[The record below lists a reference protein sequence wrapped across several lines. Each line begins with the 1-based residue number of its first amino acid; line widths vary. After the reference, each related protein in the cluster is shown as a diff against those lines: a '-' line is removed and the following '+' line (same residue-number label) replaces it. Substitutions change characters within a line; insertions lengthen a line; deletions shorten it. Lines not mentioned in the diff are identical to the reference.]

1 MSALGLLNGALVW
14 GLIWYPMRIL
24 QDNGISAELTSLL
37 IYLMALVFGSAAF
50 GSAYREFGSHT
61 RALLLIGFSAGWA
74 NLAYGLAVVH
84 GEVMRVL
91 LLFYLAP
98 LWTVIL
104 ARVLLGEV
112 LTRYGYVVIGLSLA
126 GALTMLKEPGVIFPI
141 PQNAAEWLG
150 LSAGVAFAW
159 TNVLARQ
166 YADVSLAAKAIAV
179 WWGVTLLAAAVV
191 ALNFAQIEILSDAT
205 PQHWI
210 WLGVMGLAVWLA
222 TLTVQY
228 GLRGLPASQAIV
240 ILLFELVVAA
250 ISSYFLAA
258 ESLSAR
264 EWAGAAMIIAASLFS
279 GKLDAKVDRNDAA
292 KAA

>member
-1 MSALGLLNGALVW
+1 
-14 GLIWYPMRIL
+14 MRIL
-24 QDNGISAELTSLL
+24 QDDGISAELTSLL
-37 IYLMALVFGSAAF
+37 IYLLALALGSIVFA
-50 GSAYREFGSHT
+50 SAYRDFRGHA
-61 RALLLIGFSAGWA
+61 RALALIGFSAGWA

-104 ARVLLGEV
+104 ARLLLGEV

-126 GALTMLKEPGVIFPI
+126 GALTMLKEPGVMFPI

-150 LSAGVAFAW
+150 LSAGLAFAW

-166 YADVSLAAKAIAV
+166 HADVPLAAKSIAV

-191 ALNFAQIEILSDAT
+191 ALNPGQSAVLFDAT

-210 WLGVMGLAVWLA
+210 WLTVMGLAVWLA
-222 TLTVQY
+222 TMTVQY
-228 GLRGLPASQAIV
+228 GLRGLSANQAIV

-250 ISSYFLAA
+250 VSSYFLAD
-258 ESLSAR
+258 ETLTAR

-279 GKLDAKVDRNDAA
+279 GKLDAKVERNDTA